1 MAEKSFFVT
10 LLSSKKHH
18 LSEFNNSASKFTNV
32 LDKILYIQNCNV
44 SLYELIVSTQVY
56 NLNFSSNS
64 FYVGYKNVHKN
75 AENKAETLL
84 HVQLKPRQSIGSVVD
99 LKKLVNESFRDV
111 FGKHALN
118 IINSDRKPGFE
129 ISSTKTWKLLN
140 ETNADYSLAALSI
153 DSTAL
158 NTISTFAKADAKNIK
173 NFKAEPIV
181 IFENK
186 LGEHVFL

>member
-56 NLNFSSNS
+56 NLNSSSNS

-84 HVQLKPRQSIGSVVD
+84 SVQLKPRKTVGSVVD

-118 IINSDRKPGFE
+118 IINSDRGSSSI
-129 ISSTKTWKLLN
+129 ISSTRTWKLLN
-140 ETNADYSLAALSI
+140 ETSADYSLAALSI
-153 DSTAL
+153 DSSAL
-158 NTISTFAKADAKNIK
+158 NTITTFANADAKNIK

-186 LGEHVFL
+186 LGEHFF